1 MALAICTQCTYL
13 QIFWLAKIRTTPIST
28 TGSSVAYGA
37 VWRRLGFAL
46 LGFPCLINKEAV
58 LVICLRF
65 FFCCVIKCS
74 NKSNFKEKWFIV
86 DTSST
91 HSPSRQ
97 ESQGQELGAA
107 GHTTS
112 VVRREKW
119 MSPDSQFL
127 FPIDTVQDLCQE
139 WYYPLRTVRSSQ
151 LSIVMI
157 IPHSYVRRPISLG
170 DSRSCQ
176 VDKANQCV
184 IIVFFGFEPAS
195 CNLCCVLPSS
205 LSGWWSWRWWKFK
218 TFMADTYT
226 ASVIMA
232 AVALVFMIP
241 DPVVI
246 QGLLNKSLG
255 ENCLPINTFL
265 KAEWQLRCRE
275 R

>member
-1 MALAICTQCTYL
+1 
-13 QIFWLAKIRTTPIST
+13 
-28 TGSSVAYGA
+28 
-37 VWRRLGFAL
+37 
-46 LGFPCLINKEAV
+46 
-58 LVICLRF
+58 
-65 FFCCVIKCS
+65 
-74 NKSNFKEKWFIV
+74 
-86 DTSST
+86 
-91 HSPSRQ
+91 
-97 ESQGQELGAA
+97 
-107 GHTTS
+107 
-112 VVRREKW
+112 

-139 WYYPLRTVRSSQ
+139 WYYPPRAVRSSQ
-151 LSIVMI
+151 LSILMI
-157 IPHSYVRRPISLG
+157 NPHSYVCRPVSLG

-176 VDKANQCV
+176 VDNGNQCV
-184 IIVFFGFEPAS
+184 IIVFFCFEPAL
-195 CNLCCVLPSS
+195 CILCCVSPSS